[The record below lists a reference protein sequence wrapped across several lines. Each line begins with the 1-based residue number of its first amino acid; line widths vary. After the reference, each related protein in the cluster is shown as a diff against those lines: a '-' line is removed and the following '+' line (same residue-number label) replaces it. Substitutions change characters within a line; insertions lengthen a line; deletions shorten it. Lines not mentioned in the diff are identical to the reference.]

1 MENENQKLL
10 TKEEKQNAIDGNLIN
25 QIEEFKTKYYTENK
39 KNTFFTK
46 TQKNDCAEKIC
57 KNFDMTKLLWQ
68 TAYIPQNNQI
78 YIDYTAFKLYANSN
92 NYSVILNH
100 VLYLVNKSIT
110 EFNGFEFHIN
120 LQGLTVTAIER
131 YKDAIFLFCN
141 QLLSST
147 SNYSNKIE
155 NICFYYSPSIVDGC
169 ARVFTPLID
178 IKIREK
184 IQIYSKED
192 SCNALAK
199 LLCA

>member
-1 MENENQKLL
+1 ME
-10 TKEEKQNAIDGNLIN
+10 EEKQLLKGEPNQIVIDANLVE

-39 KNTFFTK
+39 KKTFFTK
-46 TQKNDCAEKIC
+46 TQKIDCAEKIC
-57 KNFDMTKLLWQ
+57 EKFDIEKLLWN
-68 TAYIPQNNQI
+68 TAYIPQKNQV
-78 YIDYTAFKLYANSN
+78 YIDYTTFKFYANSN

-100 VLYLVNKSIT
+100 VLYLVNKSIA

-120 LQGLTVTAIER
+120 LQGLTVTAVER

-169 ARVFTPLID
+169 SRLFTPLID
-178 IKIREK
+178 VKIREK
-184 IQIYSKED
+184 IQIFTKEG

-199 LLCA
+199 ILCA